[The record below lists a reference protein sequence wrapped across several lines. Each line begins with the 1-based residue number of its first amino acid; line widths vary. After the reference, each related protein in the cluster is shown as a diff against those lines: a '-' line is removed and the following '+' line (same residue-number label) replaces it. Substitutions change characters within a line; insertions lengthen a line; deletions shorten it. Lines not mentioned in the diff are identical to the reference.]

1 MKNETQS
8 RREFFKEAAK
18 KTLPILGMA
27 VMAMAF
33 PSTLQ
38 SCKKISLG
46 CDDVCTNACKTTCK
60 TTCVGGCSGSCSNA
74 CTGCGIQCSKNCST
88 SCFNTCKSG
97 CGTNCKKLLR

>member
-1 MKNETQS
+1 MKNELKN

-27 VMAMAF
+27 VMAVAA
-33 PSTLQ
+33 PTLQ

-60 TTCVGGCSGSCSNA
+60 TTCVGACKGCSGTCSSD
-74 CTGCGIQCSKNCST
+74 CKGGCKTLCKG
-88 SCFNTCKSG
+88 TCKG
-97 CGTNCKKLLR
+97 YCNKMGGTYGG

>member
-1 MKNETQS
+1 MKNELKN

-27 VMAMAF
+27 VIAMAV

-60 TTCVGGCSGSCSNA
+60 TTCVGGAKCSCGSG
-74 CTGCGIQCSKNCST
+74 CTT
-88 SCFNTCKSG
+88 SCYNRGCSSTCYSKCNANT
-97 CGTNCKKLLR
+97 RF